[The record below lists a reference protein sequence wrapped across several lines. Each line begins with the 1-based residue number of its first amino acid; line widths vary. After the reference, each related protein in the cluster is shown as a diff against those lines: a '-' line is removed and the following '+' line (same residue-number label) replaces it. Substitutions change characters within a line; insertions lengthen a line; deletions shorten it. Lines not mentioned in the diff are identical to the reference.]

1 MEILAK
7 PSGIT
12 LQEHVNNVLEEGSYI
27 QKSFPITFQKYFHLI
42 QKDLGKR
49 LKGAI
54 KFHDAGK
61 AHPIWQNACRKDY
74 ALFCKWN
81 ELNDENF
88 QQFSKKNKDL
98 AGKNLRSSG
107 IRHEIAS
114 LDKHFKDGFSQPV
127 KVAIAAHHSK
137 LSRKHENRW
146 SNNSSGVNSLALWKE
161 FIALSENCFK
171 NQHHFQD
178 AVKKHY
184 EFSGVR
190 AYLELADHRASA
202 REDDNVVLDFKPFSY
217 CFPKEWEKRNVQ
229 KLAEQFSDN
238 ELLLLRAPTGAG
250 KTDACL
256 LWASKQIESGKA
268 ERLIIAMPTRFT
280 SNALSINVAETLSET
295 GLYHSSAWFTK
306 FQKGVKSGEIDKEFA
321 KREQEL
327 ARQLLTPVT
336 VCTIDH
342 LLMSLTLSRE
352 EHHSI
357 VFNLANSCVVIDE
370 ADFYDEFTQANIL
383 TLLQALKELKVP
395 VMIMS
400 ASLPESCLE
409 MYRSIG
415 YKIDKIKEDNS
426 DLERIRCEIKEIRNY
441 EEVQE
446 LGDLFEQCI
455 EKENAIIYANTVA
468 KAFEFYK
475 WFEGKGIKPILYHS
489 RFTEPH
495 KKDKEQILLKAL
507 GKEAW
512 ENETAKGIAILTQI
526 GEMSVNISADIM
538 ISDLC
543 PMDRLVQRAGR
554 LCRFD
559 KNKIGELYVIVPQQN
574 DNLYPAPYGNYI
586 PKKGWEINF
595 ALTKTLDFLEQ
606 RKYSAGDLVTLI
618 NKVYPGFK
626 GLNVKAE
633 TNAAKLKEKFISN
646 WLILPLDQSKEDDT
660 DNQDWRSRDIVGND
674 TVFVTYPEID
684 NFYFWQDYQEFKIEN
699 SIDIASYLIQKGI
712 KENRITKKSIR
723 VSGEDTTI
731 FIAVNCY
738 SIEYGL
744 QLTNKPMDDQFL

>member
-1 MEILAK
+1 MNLLAK

-12 LQEHVNNVLEEGSYI
+12 LQEHVNDVLEEGSYI
-27 QKSFPITFQKYFHLI
+27 QKSFPITFKKYFQLI
-42 QKDLGKR
+42 QKDLRKR
-49 LKGAI
+49 LNGAI

-61 AHPIWQNACRKDY
+61 AHPIWQNACQKDY
-74 ALFCKWN
+74 ELYRKWS
-81 ELNDENF
+81 ELNKDSF

-107 IRHEIAS
+107 VRHEIAS

-146 SNNSSGVNSLALWKE
+146 TDNSSGINSSKLWSEFVGLNGCFRNYHEFKE
-161 FIALSENCFK
+161 
-171 NQHHFQD
+171 
-178 AVKKHY
+178 AVLKHY

-202 REDDNVVLDFKPFSY
+202 RENENIVLDFTPFSY
-217 CFPKEWEKRNVQ
+217 HFPKEWQKRNVQ
-229 KLAEQFSDN
+229 ILAEQFSDD

-295 GLYHSSAWFTK
+295 GLFHSSAWFTK

-342 LLMSLTLSRE
+342 LLMSFTLSRE

-383 TLLQALKELKVP
+383 ILLQALKELKVP

-400 ASLPESCLE
+400 ASLPESSLE

-415 YKIDKIKEDNS
+415 YEINSIKEDVS
-426 DLERIRCEIKEIRNY
+426 DLERIRCDVKEIRNY

-446 LGDLFEQCI
+446 LEDLLELCLK
-455 EKENAIIYANTVA
+455 KECAIIYANTVA

-475 WFEGKGIKPILYHS
+475 WFEEKGIKPILYHS

-495 KKDKEQILLKAL
+495 KKDKEQILLNAL

-512 ENETAKGIAILTQI
+512 ENGTAKGIAILTQI
-526 GEMSVNISADIM
+526 GEMSVNISADVM

-559 KNKIGELYVIVPQQN
+559 KTNIGELYVIVPQQN
-574 DNLYPAPYGNYI
+574 KNLYPAPYGNYV
-586 PKKGWEINF
+586 PKKGWESNL

-606 RKYSAGDLVTLI
+606 KKYSAGDFVTLI
-618 NKVYPGFK
+618 NKVYPDFK
-626 GLNVKAE
+626 GLSVKAE
-633 TNAAKLKEKFISN
+633 INATKLKEKFISN

-660 DNQDWRSRDIVGND
+660 DNQDWRSRDIVGNE
-674 TVFVTYPEID
+674 TIFVTYPEID

-699 SIDIASYLIQKGI
+699 SIDVASYLIQKGI
-712 KENRITKKSIR
+712 KENRIIKKSIR
-723 VSGEDTTI
+723 VSGDEIII

-744 QLTNKPMDDQFL
+744 QLTNNSTDDQFL

>member
-1 MEILAK
+1 MNLLAK

-12 LQEHVNNVLEEGSYI
+12 LQEHVANVLEEGSYI
-27 QKSFPITFQKYFHLI
+27 QESFPITFKKYFQLT
-42 QKDLGKR
+42 QKDLEKR

-61 AHPIWQNACRKDY
+61 THPIWQNACRKDY
-74 ALFCKWN
+74 ELFRKWN
-81 ELNDENF
+81 ELKKGSF
-88 QQFSKKNKDL
+88 QQFSKENKDL
-98 AGKNLRSSG
+98 AGKNLRTSG

-127 KVAIAAHHSK
+127 KAAIAAHHSK
-137 LSRKHENRW
+137 LSRKHESRW
-146 SNNSSGVNSLALWKE
+146 NDNSSGVNSFKLWSEFVGLNGCFRNYHDFKE
-161 FIALSENCFK
+161 
-171 NQHHFQD
+171 
-178 AVKKHY
+178 AVLKHY

-202 REDDNVVLDFKPFSY
+202 REDKNSVINFTSFRY
-217 CFPKEWEKRNVQ
+217 QFPSNWEKRNVQ
-229 KLAEQFSDN
+229 KLAEQFSDD

-256 LWASKQIESGKA
+256 LWASKQIDKRKA

-280 SNALSINVAETLSET
+280 SNALSINVAETLSGT
-295 GLYHSSAWFTK
+295 GLYHSSAWFNKYHEQVET
-306 FQKGVKSGEIDKEFA
+306 GEIVKDIA
-321 KREQEL
+321 KKEQEL
-327 ARQLLTPVT
+327 ARKLLTPVT

-383 TLLQALKELKVP
+383 VLLQALKELKVP

-400 ASLPESCLE
+400 ASLPESSIE
-409 MYRSIG
+409 MYKSIG
-415 YKIDKIKEDNS
+415 YKVNGIKEDTS

-441 EEVQE
+441 EKVKE
-446 LGDLFEQCI
+446 LEDLLELCI

-468 KAFEFYK
+468 KAFEFYN
-475 WFEGKGIKPILYHS
+475 WFKEKGISPILYHS
-489 RFTEPH
+489 RFTEPD
-495 KKDKEQILLKAL
+495 KKIKEQILLNAL

-512 ENETAKGIAILTQI
+512 ENGTAKGIAILTQI

-574 DNLYPAPYGNYI
+574 ENLYPAPYGNYI
-586 PKKGWEINF
+586 PKKGWESNL

-606 RKYSAGDLVTLI
+606 KKYSAKDFVTLI
-618 NKVYPGFK
+618 NKVYPYFK
-626 GLNVKAE
+626 GVSVKAE
-633 TNAAKLKEKFISN
+633 SNAIKLKEKFVSN
-646 WLILPLDQSKEDDT
+646 WLILPLDQSKKDDS
-660 DNQDWRSRDIVGND
+660 DSQDWRSRDIVGNE
-674 TVFVTYPEID
+674 TVFVSYPEIE
-684 NFYFWQDYQEFKIEN
+684 NFYFWQDFQEFKLES
-699 SIDIASYLIQKGI
+699 SIDVSSYLIQKGI
-712 KENRITKKSIR
+712 KENNIAKKTII
-723 VSGEDTTI
+723 VSGEEI
-731 FIAVNCY
+731 NIYIALNSY
-738 SIEYGL
+738 EFEYGL
-744 QLTNKPMDDQFL
+744 QLTNNSIDDQFL

>member
-1 MEILAK
+1 MNLLAK

-27 QKSFPITFQKYFHLI
+27 QKSFPITFKKYFQLI

-49 LKGAI
+49 LNGAI

-74 ALFCKWN
+74 ELYRKWS
-81 ELNDENF
+81 ELNKDSF
-88 QQFSKKNKDL
+88 QQFSKNNKDL
-98 AGKNLRSSG
+98 AGKNLRLSG
-107 IRHEIAS
+107 VRHEIAS

-146 SNNSSGVNSLALWKE
+146 TDYSSGINSSKLWSEFVGLNGCFRNYHEFKE
-161 FIALSENCFK
+161 
-171 NQHHFQD
+171 
-178 AVKKHY
+178 AVLKHY

-202 REDDNVVLDFKPFSY
+202 REDENIVLDFTPFSY
-217 CFPKEWEKRNVQ
+217 HFPKEWEKRNVQ
-229 KLAEQFSDN
+229 KLAEQFSDD

-256 LWASKQIESGKA
+256 LWASKQIKSGKA

-306 FQKGVKSGEIDKEFA
+306 FQKGIKSGEIDKEFA

-400 ASLPESCLE
+400 ASLPESSLE

-415 YKIDKIKEDNS
+415 YEINSIKEDVS
-426 DLERIRCEIKEIRNY
+426 DLERIRCNVKEIRNY

-446 LGDLFEQCI
+446 LEDLLELCLK
-455 EKENAIIYANTVA
+455 KECAIIYANTVA

-475 WFEGKGIKPILYHS
+475 WFKEKGTNPILYHS

-495 KKDKEQILLKAL
+495 KKDKEQILLNAL

-512 ENETAKGIAILTQI
+512 ENGTAKGIAILTQI

-538 ISDLC
+538 ISDIC

-559 KNKIGELYVIVPQQN
+559 KTKIGELYVIIPQQN
-574 DNLYPAPYGNYI
+574 GNLYPAPYGNYI

-595 ALTKTLDFLEQ
+595 ALTKTLNFLEQ
-606 RKYSAGDLVTLI
+606 KKYSAGDFVTLI
-618 NKVYPGFK
+618 NKVYPDFK
-626 GLNVKAE
+626 ELSVKAE

-674 TVFVTYPEID
+674 AVFVTYPEVD

-699 SIDIASYLIQKGI
+699 SIDISSYLIQKGI
-712 KENRITKKSIR
+712 KDNKITKKTIM
-723 VSGEDTTI
+723 VSGEEI
-731 FIAVNCY
+731 NIYIALNSY
-738 SIEYGL
+738 EFGYGL
-744 QLTNKPMDDQFL
+744 QLTNNSTDDQFL